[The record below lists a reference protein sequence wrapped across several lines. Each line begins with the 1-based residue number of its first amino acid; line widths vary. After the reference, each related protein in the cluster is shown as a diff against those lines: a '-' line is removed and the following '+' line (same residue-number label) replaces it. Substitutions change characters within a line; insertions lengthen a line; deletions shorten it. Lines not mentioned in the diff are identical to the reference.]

1 MLYWAWGKGHADV
14 TRVILESAA
23 EREQG
28 KGDFIALNV
37 LVTGDREAL
46 EEWMKTRYA
55 NAAENTE
62 EMRGFRIEVKKRRI
76 ALDKETEREHQ
87 QSPQSR
93 IPSVAAM

>member
-1 MLYWAWGKGHADV
+1 MLFWAWGKGHEDI

-28 KGDFIALNV
+28 KGDFIALNL

-55 NAAENTE
+55 NAPENTE
-62 EMRGFRIEVKKRRI
+62 ELRGFREEVKKRRI
-76 ALDKETEREHQ
+76 ALDEKTEQEHRQSQ
-87 QSPQSR
+87 Q
-93 IPSVAAM
+93 